1 MGTTLIPVARSVS
14 GEHYGL
20 SQGMVTNQTERSV
33 EFRHGKKQRI
43 GGLEARKEKSG
54 HDQGQ
59 SVPGACD
66 KLGRSKGIS
75 CMVERG

>member
-1 MGTTLIPVARSVS
+1 MGTTLFLRRGVS

-20 SQGMVTNQTERSV
+20 SQGMVTNQTERFV
-33 EFRHGKKQRI
+33 EFRHGRKQRI

-59 SVPGACD
+59 SVPGLVIIGAIQ
-66 KLGRSKGIS
+66 GHS
-75 CMVERG
+75 CMIERG